1 MEKFNILVRSRQPC
15 PVWNIGLSLSLWTSL
30 LHVGGPD
37 KAKISLSAYSTSSTC
52 LGSGRWG
59 LLGWAVGWGRG
70 RSMVGGV
77 RSRYTER
84 VFSKPS
90 PLILSW
96 DLRVR
101 GQTSKSSNL
110 LWANGGAYRAGGS
123 YPLLAVKRMEAAS
136 CAHWRL
142 SWLNLYL
149 EIPVNSPLGPT
160 WCQWF
165 WSLFCTRPTLLW
177 KR

>member
-1 MEKFNILVRSRQPC
+1 MDVTTTRRRTRQSQNKSISLQYWLNLLGKRQVRP
-15 PVWNIGLSLSLWTSL
+15 G
-30 LHVGGPD
+30 VGG
-37 KAKISLSAYSTSSTC
+37 
-52 LGSGRWG
+52 G
-59 LLGWAVGWGRG
+59 
-70 RSMVGGV
+70 VGGGQWLGGV
-77 RSRYTER
+77 HSRYTER

-149 EIPVNSPLGPT
+149 EIPVNSLLGPT

-165 WSLFCTRPTLLW
+165 WSLFCTRPTLLG